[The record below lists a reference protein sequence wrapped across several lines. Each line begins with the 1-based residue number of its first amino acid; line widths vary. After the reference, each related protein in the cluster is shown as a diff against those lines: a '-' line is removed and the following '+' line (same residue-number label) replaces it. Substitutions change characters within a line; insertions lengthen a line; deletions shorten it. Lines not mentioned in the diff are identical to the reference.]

1 MDPATIV
8 ATIVSI
14 VQGAIALAE
23 HLGQRD
29 AALAALDGLLAAHRA
44 KVDAELRLKHHADL
58 AARSEQDTQRVEV
71 PGPERKTR

>member
-8 ATIVSI
+8 ATVVSI

-29 AALAALDGLLAAHRA
+29 AVLTALDAVLAAHRA
-44 KVDAELRLKHHADL
+44 KVDAELRAKHSHDP
-58 AARSEQDTQRVEV
+58 T
-71 PGPERKTR
+71 